1 MITYSHAIKALEYLL
16 DKVGE
21 TSWRNW
27 ILKDIELWQT
37 RQDVSHYLSA
47 YGGMGSL
54 NDLWISARN
63 GHTVMDFQESWVN
76 VALTLVRDLA
86 FRLARLRQ
94 KETESECK
102 AIYTKWFLGLIPLLR
117 IRTSDRIVIDGI
129 LRTTRKILRLD
140 GWHCLSCG
148 YLETQPDKVEE
159 YLARTVLPKKISKAK
174 TANDLIRIVDMA
186 LNGTTTEIQKLRD
199 QIYTCIVN
207 SGIAVTNRQGWV
219 RPCPQCGSNDTEV
232 CYWIRK
238 GRRFTLR
245 N

>member
-1 MITYSHAIKALEYLL
+1 MITYPHAIKALEYLL

-21 TSWRNW
+21 TRWRNW
-27 ILKDIELWQT
+27 IRKDIELWRT
-37 RQDVSHYLSA
+37 RQDVSHHLSA

-54 NDLWISARN
+54 SDLWISARN
-63 GHTVMDFQESWVN
+63 SHTVMEFQEPWVN
-76 VALTLVRDLA
+76 VALTLLRDEA
-86 FRLARLRQ
+86 FRLAGLRQ
-94 KETESECK
+94 KESDSECM
-102 AIYTKWFLGLIPLLR
+102 AIYTKWSLGLISLLWIR
-117 IRTSDRIVIDGI
+117 ISNRIVTNEI
-129 LRTTRKILRLD
+129 LRTTWKILRLD

-148 YLETQPDKVEE
+148 YIETQTDKVEE

-199 QIYTCIVN
+199 QINTCIVN

-238 GRRFTLR
+238 VRRFALR